1 MTSVTASTG
10 VRRKQP
16 DSASATRD
24 RIPQTGAGVPILV
37 LGMHRSGTSVLART
51 LKLLGVAVGDEETLL
66 PAHPTDNPTGYWE
79 RSDVVASHDEFL
91 ASAGYSW
98 SRVAGIAASDFDP
111 AALQTLE
118 ERLRRTVARLD
129 EGGRPWLVKD
139 PRLCLLLP
147 QWSRLVDGIACV
159 VAVRDP
165 RDVAASILREQLRG
179 AFTSNFL
186 LALWEKYLRTALADL
201 AGGRALFV
209 SYERL
214 LADPMRE
221 SARIKRALAELG
233 VTGLHDSSSEE
244 LAEIVD
250 PRLQRSEAPAHSRLS
265 ESQQELF
272 AWLETQTQAP
282 SAVSVE
288 GVPDGMPPDAIL
300 REYEQVFDYFTGVG
314 RNQAIADIATQ
325 AGAVKAGL
333 APLLE
338 EFSARQERAFQA
350 TFGGISSVVQQRVRD
365 LETALF
371 ESREREAAL
380 RSRVEELVEET
391 RLGED
396 TQRALRHA
404 LESELKAEKGR
415 GDDLL
420 KRNAELQSALI
431 AMTAE
436 LESTRASRDRALD
449 AAVEIRRALD
459 GQLNARNG
467 ES

>member
-1 MTSVTASTG
+1 MTSGTSSTG
-10 VRRKQP
+10 ARTRRP
-16 DSASATRD
+16 DTASATRG
-24 RIPQTGAGVPILV
+24 QNLQMGAGVPVLV
-37 LGMHRSGTSVLART
+37 LGMHRSGTSVLAGT
-51 LKLLGVAVGDEETLL
+51 LKSLGVAVGDEDAMM

-98 SRVAGIAASDFDP
+98 SRVAGITASDFAP
-111 AALQTLE
+111 AVLQTLE
-118 ERLRRTVARLD
+118 ERLRQTIARLD
-129 EGGRPWLVKD
+129 RGGRPWLVKD

-165 RDVAASILREQLRG
+165 RDVAASILRERLRG

-201 AGGRALFV
+201 ADRRALFV

-233 VTGLHDSSSEE
+233 VTGLHDPSAKE
-244 LAEIVD
+244 LEAFVD
-250 PRLQRSEAPAHSRLS
+250 PRLQRSEAPAHSELS
-265 ESQQELF
+265 ESQRRLY
-272 AWLETQTQAP
+272 AWLEAQTQAP
-282 SAVSVE
+282 SAVPVE
-288 GVPDGMPPDAIL
+288 GVPDGMPPDAAL
-300 REYEQVFDYFTGVG
+300 REYEQVFAYFTGVG
-314 RNQAIADIATQ
+314 RNQAITDMTAQ
-325 AGAVKAGL
+325 AGAVKGGL

-350 TFGGISSVVQQRVRD
+350 TFGEISSVVQQRVRD
-365 LETALF
+365 LEAALF
-371 ESREREAAL
+371 ESREREAAA
-380 RSRVEELVEET
+380 RSRIEELVEET

-396 TQRALRHA
+396 TQRKLRHA
-404 LESELKAEKGR
+404 LESELKAEVDR
-415 GDDLL
+415 RDALL
-420 KRNAELQSALI
+420 ERNAELQSALI

-459 GQLNARNG
+459 WQLNARNG

>member
-1 MTSVTASTG
+1 MTSGTSSTG
-10 VRRKQP
+10 ARTRRP
-16 DSASATRD
+16 DSASATRGQN
-24 RIPQTGAGVPILV
+24 PQIGAGAPVLV
-37 LGMHRSGTSVLART
+37 LGMHRSGTSVLAGT
-51 LKLLGVAVGDEETLL
+51 LKSLGVAVGDEDAML

-79 RSDVVASHDEFL
+79 RFDVVASHDEFL

-98 SRVAGIAASDFDP
+98 SRVAGITASDFAP
-111 AALQTLE
+111 AALQNLE
-118 ERLRRTVARLD
+118 ERLRQTIARLD
-129 EGGRPWLVKD
+129 RGGRPWLVKD

-201 AGGRALFV
+201 AGRRALFV

-221 SARIKRALAELG
+221 SARIKRGLVELG
-233 VTGLHDSSSEE
+233 VTGLHDPSGKE
-244 LAEIVD
+244 LEAFVD
-250 PRLQRSEAPAHSRLS
+250 PRLQRSAAPTHSRLS
-265 ESQQELF
+265 ESQQQLF
-272 AWLETQTQAP
+272 AWLEAQTLAP
-282 SAVSVE
+282 SAVLVE
-288 GVPDGMPPDAIL
+288 GIPDGVPPDAVL
-300 REYEQVFDYFTGVG
+300 REYEQVFDHFTGVG
-314 RNQAIADIATQ
+314 RSQAITDITTQ
-325 AGAVKAGL
+325 AGAVKGGL

-338 EFSARQERAFQA
+338 EFSARQECAFQA
-350 TFGGISSVVQQRVRD
+350 TFGEISSVVQQRVRD

-371 ESREREAAL
+371 ESREREAAA
-380 RSRVEELVEET
+380 RSRIEELVEEI

-396 TQRALRHA
+396 TQGKLRHA
-404 LESELKAEKGR
+404 LESELKAEAGR
-415 GDDLL
+415 RDDLL
-420 KRNAELQSALI
+420 KRNAQLQSALV

>member
-1 MTSVTASTG
+1 MISGTVSTG
-10 VRRKQP
+10 VRTRQT
-16 DSASATRD
+16 DSARATQD
-24 RIPQTGAGVPILV
+24 RNPETDAGVPILV

-51 LKLLGVAVGDEETLL
+51 LMSLGVAVGEEDALL

-98 SRVAGIAASDFDP
+98 SQVAGMTASDFDP

-118 ERLRRTVARLD
+118 ERLRKTIARLD
-129 EGGRPWLVKD
+129 QGGRPWLVKD

-147 QWSRLVDGIACV
+147 QWSRLVDGVACV

-186 LALWEKYLRTALADL
+186 LALWEKYLRTVLADM
-201 AGGRALFV
+201 ASRRALFV

-221 SARIKRALAELG
+221 SARIKRALAEMG
-233 VTGLHDSSSEE
+233 VTRLHDPSGEE
-244 LAEIVD
+244 LEMFVD
-250 PRLQRSEAPAHSRLS
+250 PRLQRSAAPAHSRLS
-265 ESQQELF
+265 ESQQQLF
-272 AWLETQTQAP
+272 AWLEAQSQAP

-288 GVPDGMPPDAIL
+288 GVPDGMLPDVVL
-300 REYEQVFDYFTGVG
+300 REYEQVFDYFKGVG
-314 RNQAIADIATQ
+314 RSQAITDLAAQ
-325 AGAVKAGL
+325 AQAVKGGL

-338 EFSARQERAFQA
+338 EFSARQERTFQA
-350 TFGGISSVVQQRVRD
+350 TFGEISSVVQQRVRD

-371 ESREREAAL
+371 ESRERESAA
-380 RSRVEELVEET
+380 RSRIEELVEKS

-396 TQRALRHA
+396 TQRKLRHA
-404 LESELKAEKGR
+404 LEGELKAEVGR
-415 GDDLL
+415 RDNLL
-420 KRNAELQSALI
+420 KRNAELESALV

-449 AAVEIRRALD
+449 AAVEVRRALD

>member
-1 MTSVTASTG
+1 MTSGAAATD
-10 VRRKQP
+10 VRKKQP

-24 RIPQTGAGVPILV
+24 RNPETGAGGPILV
-37 LGMHRSGTSVLART
+37 LGMHRSGTSALAQT
-51 LKLLGVAVGDEETLL
+51 LNLLGVAVGDEDALL
-66 PAHPTDNPTGYWE
+66 PAHPTDNPRGYWE
-79 RSDVVASHDEFL
+79 RSDIVASHDEFL

-98 SRVAGIAASDFDP
+98 SRVAGITASDFDSV
-111 AALQTLE
+111 ALQVLE
-118 ERLRRTVARLD
+118 ERLRQIITRLD
-129 EGGRPWLVKD
+129 QGGRPWLVKD

-165 RDVAASILREQLRG
+165 RDVAASILREGLRG

-186 LALWEKYLRTALADL
+186 LALWEKYLRTALANL
-201 AGGRALFV
+201 AGKRALFV

-221 SARIKRALAELG
+221 SARIKRGLAELG
-233 VTGLHDSSSEE
+233 VTGLHDPSSEE
-244 LAEIVD
+244 LAEVVD
-250 PRLQRSEAPAHSRLS
+250 PQLQRSEAPAHSRLS
-265 ESQQELF
+265 ESQQQLF
-272 AWLETQTQAP
+272 AWLEARAQAP
-282 SAVSVE
+282 SAVPVE
-288 GVPDGMPPDAIL
+288 GVPDSTSPDAVL
-300 REYEQVFDYFTGVG
+300 REYEKVFDHFSDIG
-314 RNQAIADIATQ
+314 RNQAITDIATQ
-325 AGAVKAGL
+325 AGAVKGGL

-350 TFGGISSVVQQRVRD
+350 TFGGISSIVQQRVRD

-380 RSRVEELVEET
+380 RSRVEALVEET

-396 TQRALRHA
+396 TQRTLRHA

-420 KRNAELQSALI
+420 KRNAQLQSALV

>member
-1 MTSVTASTG
+1 M
-10 VRRKQP
+10 
-16 DSASATRD
+16 
-24 RIPQTGAGVPILV
+24 GAGVPVLV

-51 LKLLGVAVGDEETLL
+51 LKSLGVAVGDEDAML

-111 AALQTLE
+111 VALHTLE
-118 ERLRRTVARLD
+118 ERLRQTIARLD
-129 EGGRPWLVKD
+129 QGGRPWLVKD

-147 QWSRLVDGIACV
+147 QWSRLVGGIACV

-179 AFTSNFL
+179 AFTSSFL
-186 LALWEKYLRTALADL
+186 LALWEKYLRTALADM
-201 AGGRALFV
+201 AGRRALFV

-214 LADPMRE
+214 LADPVRE
-221 SARIKRALAELG
+221 GARIKRALAELG
-233 VTGLHDSSSEE
+233 VAGLHDPSDKE
-244 LAEIVD
+244 LEAFVD
-250 PRLQRSEAPAHSRLS
+250 PRLRRSAAPTHSRLS
-265 ESQQELF
+265 DSQQQLF
-272 AWLETQTQAP
+272 AWLAAQTQAP

-288 GVPDGMPPDAIL
+288 GVPDGMPPDAVL
-300 REYEQVFDYFTGVG
+300 REYEQAFDYFTNVG

-325 AGAVKAGL
+325 AGAVKSGL

-338 EFSARQERAFQA
+338 EFSVRQERAFQA
-350 TFGGISSVVQQRVRD
+350 TFGDIASVVQQRVRD
-365 LETALF
+365 LEAALF
-371 ESREREAAL
+371 ESREREAAA
-380 RSRVEELVEET
+380 RSRIEELVEEA

-396 TQRALRHA
+396 TQRKLRHA
-404 LESELKAEKGR
+404 LESELEAEIGR
-415 GDDLL
+415 RDDLL

-431 AMTAE
+431 VITAE

-459 GQLNARNG
+459 GRLNARKG